1 MISKEELMK
10 VESRKERFELSM
22 LYMMLHGMPPYID
35 NLTLEDV
42 KHIRN
47 SVLHVTQ
54 SMDYKSQKENT
65 EYFNIECGDKAYKDM
80 IELYQKEKEE
90 RIKKKKLKD
99 IQIKEEIKASREFK
113 FDYISELNSKNNTLT
128 QIMISISKAKALY
141 SNMVGHLYKGMLAN
155 EINAALI
162 LFEDRGLIA
171 SGDEKYAYYTFM
183 KYGIFRKIE
192 EETTNKLWNR

>member
-171 SGDEKYAYYTFM
+171 SRDEKYAYYTFM

>member
-54 SMDYKSQKENT
+54 SMDYKSQKEDT

-90 RIKKKKLKD
+90 RIKKEKLKD

-171 SGDEKYAYYTFM
+171 SGDEKYAYYTFI